1 MPVRVDAPPLKSLD
15 VALEVLEALDG
26 APELGVSEV
35 ARRVGISK
43 AATHR
48 ILTTLARR
56 GYVAQNASTAQYA
69 IGPRL
74 RRFSHIAAEG
84 VDVITAARPFMIELR
99 DATGDQ
105 VHLATLDGAE
115 SVYIA
120 REDGLHPVQV
130 ISRVGARS
138 PAHCVATGKALLAHA
153 SAGLQHQIA
162 AGDLTRYTPLTH
174 ADEADLLAE
183 LAWIRARGCSVN
195 RGEWRSEV
203 RGVAAPVSDSSGRV
217 VAAVGV
223 CSPAGRLTDDR
234 IEPTCDLV
242 IETARRLSARLGWN
256 PPAATG
262 TVVTKQGGMT
272 QHAGR

>member
-1 MPVRVDAPPLKSLD
+1 MRADAPPLKSLD
-15 VALEVLEALDG
+15 VALEVLEVLDG

-35 ARRVGISK
+35 ARRVGVSK
-43 AATHR
+43 AAAHR
-48 ILTTLARR
+48 MLTTLARR
-56 GYVAQNASTAQYA
+56 GYVVQNAATTQYA

-84 VDVITAARPFMIELR
+84 VDVITAARPFMTDLR

-153 SAGLQHQIA
+153 SPALQHQVA
-162 AGDLTRYTPLTH
+162 AGGLTRYTPLTH

-183 LAWIRARGCSVN
+183 LARIRARGCSIN
-195 RGEWRSEV
+195 QGEWRSEV
-203 RGVAAPVSDSSGRV
+203 RGVAAPVYDSSGRV
-217 VAAVGV
+217 VAAIGV
-223 CSPAGRLTDDR
+223 CSPSSRLTDER
-234 IEPTCDLV
+234 IDPTCDLV
-242 IETARRLSARLGWN
+242 IDTAQRLSARLGWN

-262 TVVTKQGGMT
+262 TVVMNLGGNT

>member
-1 MPVRVDAPPLKSLD
+1 MRVDAPPLKSLD

-203 RGVAAPVSDSSGRV
+203 RGVAAPGSDSSGRV
-217 VAAVGV
+217 VAAIGV
-223 CSPAGRLTDDR
+223 CSAAGRLTDDR

>member
-1 MPVRVDAPPLKSLD
+1 MRADAPPLKSLD

-26 APELGVSEV
+26 AQELGVSEV

-56 GYVAQNASTAQYA
+56 GYVAQNAATAQYA

-84 VDVITAARPFMIELR
+84 VNVITASRPFMTELR

-130 ISRVGARS
+130 VSRVGARS

-153 SAGLQHQIA
+153 SPALQHQIA

-174 ADEADLLAE
+174 ASEADLLAE
-183 LAWIRARGCSVN
+183 LARIRARGCAIN

-203 RGVAAPVSDSSGRV
+203 RGVAAPVYDSSGRV
-217 VAAVGV
+217 VAAIGV
-223 CSPAGRLTDDR
+223 CSPASRLTDER
-234 IEPTCDLV
+234 IDPTCDLV
-242 IETARRLSARLGWN
+242 IDTARRLSARLGWN

-262 TVVTKQGGMT
+262 TVVIKQEGNT
-272 QHAGR
+272 